1 VIEVPFSKFERD
13 RNFYVLAGTWK
24 HVASGYKFYENP
36 RNMSVIV
43 IDKNK
48 FLYNKNMEKTF
59 LKEAAVLADKL
70 DTLADEVESFVDHF
84 AGLAETLDPAQ
95 KQLLVKIQ
103 NLVDTYVPMVDKVRE
118 TLDDL
123 AK

>member
-1 VIEVPFSKFERD
+1 MIEVPFSKFERD
-13 RNFYVLAGTWK
+13 QNFHILTGTWK
-24 HVASGYKFYENP
+24 YVASRYEFHENP
-36 RNMSVIV
+36 RNRSVVIV
-43 IDKNK
+43 DKYK

-95 KQLLVKIQ
+95 KQLFVKIQ
-103 NLVDTYVPMVDKVRE
+103 NLVDTYVPMIDKVRE
-118 TLDDL
+118 TLDGL